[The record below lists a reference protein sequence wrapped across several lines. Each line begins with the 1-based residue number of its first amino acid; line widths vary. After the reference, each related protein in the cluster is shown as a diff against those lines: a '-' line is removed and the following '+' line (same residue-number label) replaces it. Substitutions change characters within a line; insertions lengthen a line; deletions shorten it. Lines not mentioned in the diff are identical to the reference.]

1 MENKVSVMRM
11 PDTMLTSPLAKKK
24 YEPKPMQYGEAA
36 PAADESL
43 IGKDTEMTGRGAKEF
58 MQKYGTGNSYVDF
71 WKFVQDKG
79 LENKKVKVRF
89 GKGAVIEKFVDPDTG
104 IDLLGGEAPA
114 TEQTGEVPGGM
125 AKGGLVKVSCAAGGP
140 VDKKWI
146 QSAVPPSHEGMFAQ
160 WCKDHGFSG
169 VSQEAINAA
178 VKEGGHA
185 AQMANFAINVSKGK
199 YQHPGKEVGGPVEAA
214 APDQAAGPEAAAPEK
229 TTGAPFDSYAKT
241 SGMDPELIKRGNS
254 LFTNLE
260 RAISEKDDLEAE
272 RYGDEI
278 KQFVKDLET
287 ARTDAVSKANDT
299 TLAATLKEMIND
311 ARDLL
316 SAYQNMAAEAP
327 SPEAE
332 AAKETGEAEQPI
344 A

>member
-11 PDTMLTSPLAKKK
+11 PDTILTSPLAKKK

-58 MQKYGTGNSYVDF
+58 MQKYGTGNFYEDF
-71 WKFVQDKG
+71 WKFVQSKG

-104 IDLLGGEAPA
+104 VDLLGGEAPA
-114 TEQTGEVPGGM
+114 TEQVGEVPGGM
-125 AKGGLVKVSCAAGGP
+125 AKGGLVKASC
-140 VDKKWI
+140 
-146 QSAVPPSHEGMFAQ
+146 
-160 WCKDHGFSG
+160 
-169 VSQEAINAA
+169 
-178 VKEGGHA
+178 
-185 AQMANFAINVSKGK
+185 
-199 YQHPGKEVGGPVEAA
+199 EVGGAVEAG

-287 ARTDAVSKANDT
+287 ARMDAVSKANDT